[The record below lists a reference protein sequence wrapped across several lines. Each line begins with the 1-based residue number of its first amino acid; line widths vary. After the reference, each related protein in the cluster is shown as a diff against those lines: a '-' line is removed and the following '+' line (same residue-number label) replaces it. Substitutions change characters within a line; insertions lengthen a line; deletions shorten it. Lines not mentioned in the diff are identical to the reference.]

1 MNKTPVFV
9 CDDDEAVCDAM
20 LMLLASVGIS
30 TQPFSNAEAVLEA
43 LEDDQQILP
52 CCVVADVRM
61 PGMGG
66 IALHERMA
74 ETYPQIPVIIV
85 TGHADVPMAVERM
98 KAGASDFLSKP
109 FRDQELIDAV
119 RRCMA
124 PASDEVAPNSTASHS
139 ASNVE
144 WAESLAALTPREQE
158 VLALLCEAKTNKV
171 IASDLAISTRTL
183 DIHRARVFEKMQVK
197 NISELLLKMPR

>member
-1 MNKTPVFV
+1 MTEVATTIRPVFV

-20 LMLLASVGIS
+20 MMLLASVGIPA
-30 TQPFSNAEAVLEA
+30 QAFSQAEAVLDA
-43 LEDDQQILP
+43 LENEQVRP
-52 CCVVADVRM
+52 GCVVADVRM

-66 IALHERMA
+66 IALHEHMSSH
-74 ETYPQIPVIIV
+74 YPDIPVIII

-98 KAGASDFLSKP
+98 KAGASDFLPKP

-119 RRCMA
+119 TRA
-124 PASDEVAPNSTASHS
+124 LATHS
-139 ASNVE
+139 ASPAENGD
-144 WAESLAALTPREQE
+144 WAAQKAELTPREQE

-171 IASDLAISTRTL
+171 IAAELAISPRTL
-183 DIHRARVFEKMQVK
+183 DIHRARVFEKMQVR